1 MASIRQ
7 LKKDIDYLVSQVVV
21 DCFLY
26 NRFFEGAREEASHEI
41 MEEILGLG
49 GELRKRMNQ
58 PGKINDPKA
67 LRNHYRM
74 IGQDLLTGCDKAYHK
89 LGKLMEKES

>member
-7 LKKDIDYLVSQVVV
+7 LKKDIDYLVSQVVI

-26 NRFFEGAREEASHEI
+26 NKTVEGANTEVSYQI

-49 GELRKRMNQ
+49 GQLRRRVNSTRE
-58 PGKINDPKA
+58 ITDPKA
-67 LRNHYRM
+67 LKNHFRS
-74 IGQDLLTGCDKAYHK
+74 IGQDLLAGCDSAYDK
-89 LGKLMEKES
+89 LKKLMEKQS